1 MCSQHQKSIDIL
13 DNARE
18 TASTV
23 NSYNTQAPRE
33 AIVSRCEEAF
43 GGNKPYDWQVDI
55 TEALL
60 LGLDCVAI
68 AGTGA
73 GKTMP
78 FGMPL
83 LMDDCKSKMVIVIS
97 PLNDLE
103 AEQVSMVSEVFW
115 ISDKIIFLLGSQIPK
130 TGSYCNGSQR
140 RNLQ

>member
-23 NSYNTQAPRE
+23 NSYNSQATRE

-97 PLNDLE
+97 PLNIREKSICLT
-103 AEQVSMVSEVFW
+103 F
-115 ISDKIIFLLGSQIPK
+115 
-130 TGSYCNGSQR
+130 T
-140 RNLQ
+140 